1 MRETWISEVYDVS
14 AVTWLGGCPLSLVP
28 GQLLLLVGKVAFPK
42 HRRRRHPL

>member
-1 MRETWISEVYDVS
+1 MCDVS

-28 GQLLLLVGKVAFPK
+28 GQLLSLVGKVGFPK